1 MQTNPA
7 FCRKTPP
14 ALLRRRRYGLDGD
27 AASALPAAAFAE
39 VWEGGGGEEQERAGD
54 VEGCS
59 PAAAGLGQDVGTV
72 VFDAQ
77 RVCRC
82 SKTGVISAEGHA
94 VCQRDGILRDRHGYG
109 NVRVEKPVR
118 DLRLGERVGTLG
130 QLSRRSPRSTPGP
143 RPCWIP

>member
-1 MQTNPA
+1 MGVN
-7 FCRKTPP
+7 
-14 ALLRRRRYGLDGD
+14 
-27 AASALPAAAFAE
+27 AASVLPAAAFAE

-54 VEGCS
+54 VEGS
-59 PAAAGLGQDVGTV
+59 GPAAAGLGQDISAV

-118 DLRLGERVGTLG
+118 DLRFGERVGTLG